1 MNARVLDACCF
12 PVAEPAVIRAM
23 RLATSVSAML
33 AVTIALVPTALAAA
47 PTSEVVVVEDFEYVD
62 EELCAF
68 PVTFVDR
75 GTFKL
80 TTFYDRASNP
90 VKAVATNYRMRYT
103 VSAAANGR
111 TLTTNAPAVVI
122 ESFEHGTELV
132 LGLHKAYHVPGT
144 GVVLLDAGRV
154 LIDLQ
159 TGEALF
165 DGGPHQLFAGD
176 ADAFCSFF
184 GDP

>member
-1 MNARVLDACCF
+1 MTRW
-12 PVAEPAVIRAM
+12 M
-23 RLATSVSAML
+23 RLTICGSAML
-33 AVTIALVPTALAAA
+33 ALTIALVPTALAAA
-47 PTSEVVVVEDFEYVD
+47 PTSEVIVVEDFEYVD

-80 TTFYDRASNP
+80 TTFYDRAGNA
-90 VKAVATNYRMRYT
+90 VKAVATNHRVRYT
-103 VSAAANGR
+103 VSATANLR

-122 ESFEHGTELV
+122 ETFEQGTELV
-132 LGLHKAYHVPGT
+132 LGLHNAYHVPGA

-165 DGGPHQLFAGD
+165 EGGPHQLFAGD

-184 GDP
+184 ADP